1 MSYDHRDYAHI
12 RNNGIV
18 RTDERTMLVTLALG
32 PIGDDWVPFEDQ
44 EEPAVMEIPFV
55 WAVCGTCDGKGR
67 HVNPNIDRQGLTRE
81 DFDEDPDFAEDYFNG
96 FYDQPCNQCG
106 GSRVEPELKPVTDA
120 EKAHVEAWHKSIED
134 DYQYERMCAA
144 ERAMGA

>member
-18 RTDERTMLVTLALG
+18 RTDERAMLVELLVG
-32 PIGDDWVPFEDQ
+32 ED
-44 EEPAVMEIPFV
+44 EEGVEIVMEIPFV
-55 WAVCGTCDGKGR
+55 WAVCGTCGGKGR
-67 HVNPNIDRQGLTRE
+67 HVNPNIDRHGLSRE

-96 FYDQPCNQCG
+96 AYDQPCSRCG
-106 GSRVEPELKPVTDA
+106 GSRVEPELKPITDA
-120 EKAHVEAWHKSIED
+120 EKAHVEAWYKSIEEE
-134 DYQYERMCAA
+134 YAYARMCAA